1 MTNNL
6 DCVYIRFMKV
16 IDKAKDTQ
24 RVVKVCGFNNKP
36 CDFNEEKGICK
47 YERKVFDFS
56 RKEKRK

>member
-1 MTNNL
+1 
-6 DCVYIRFMKV
+6 MKV